1 MSTITRSAGMS
12 TGLGYLVGSGYE
24 GKTKELDNAVARI
37 AKLLQR
43 IFKHDV
49 EIRFNSDRESGGA
62 FIKDD
67 NFSWHIGIG
76 ASLFNSTFLSKTNQK
91 LKKMPDDEFFKLMK
105 LPKDVIRFHAVLDES
120 LADCSREKI
129 LQSHFET
136 MKDAFRFLLEN
147 MNKAAVKEYLEKI
160 QEGLKNG

>member
-1 MSTITRSAGMS
+1 MNTITRSAGMT

-24 GKTKELDNAVARI
+24 GKTKEFDNTVTKI

-49 EIRFNSDRESGGA
+49 EIRFNTDRESGGA

-76 ASLFNSTFLSKTNQK
+76 ASLFNSTFLSKTSQE
-91 LKKMPDDEFFKLMK
+91 LRKMPDYEFAKLMK
-105 LPKDVIRFHAVLDES
+105 LPKDAIRFHAVLDES
-120 LADCSREKI
+120 LSTCSREKI
-129 LQSHFET
+129 LRSHFDT

-147 MNKAAVKEYLEKI
+147 MSKAAVKEYFEKI